1 MDTTEKLNRLSDLQ
15 AQADVIRL
23 RYQEL
28 RDGIMTPEIKA
39 ALAEVDAEE
48 ATTIEAVS
56 AGIASLTDEIKQEV
70 VASGASV
77 KGSFLQAVWTKGRTS
92 MKADDVEKNA
102 LIVQAV
108 VLRLAKPVI
117 DLMRLLSSNADAT
130 DLLLVVHSSLSEI
143 ESRVEDILKCKKE
156 GEPSVSIRAVK

>member
-77 KGSFLQAVWTKGRTS
+77 KGSFLQAVWTKGRVSWDT
-92 MKADDVEKNA
+92 KALDGYAAGHPE
-102 LIVQAV
+102 IVQF
-108 VLRLAKPVI
+108 R
-117 DLMRLLSSNADAT
+117 
-130 DLLLVVHSSLSEI
+130 
-143 ESRVEDILKCKKE
+143 KE
-156 GEPSVSIRAVK
+156 GEPSVSIRTVK

>member
-23 RYQEL
+23 RFQEL

-48 ATTIEAVS
+48 ATAIEAVS
-56 AGIASLTDEIKQEV
+56 AGIANLTDEIKQEV
-70 VASGASV
+70 VAGGSSV
-77 KGSFLQAVWTKGRTS
+77 KGNFLQAVWMKGRVSWDT
-92 MKADDVEKNA
+92 KALDGFAAGHPE
-102 LIVQAV
+102 IVQF
-108 VLRLAKPVI
+108 R
-117 DLMRLLSSNADAT
+117 
-130 DLLLVVHSSLSEI
+130 
-143 ESRVEDILKCKKE
+143 KE